1 MAANTARQ
9 YPAQLVHYL
18 RRTLLF
24 SDSGAQTV
32 GVVPAGALIL
42 KPASGAHVVTAFNA
56 GTTNTIDIGTDA
68 DGDLFATALAAG
80 AANFTP
86 CDEAIGGFRV
96 EADTTVT
103 AAYNQTGAAASAG
116 EAEIVVAYIPDNDG

>member
-1 MAANTARQ
+1 MAANIARQ

-18 RRTLLF
+18 RKTLLF
-24 SDSGAQTV
+24 SDSGAKTV
-32 GVVPAGALIL
+32 GVIPAGALIL

-56 GTTNTIDIGTDA
+56 ATTNTLDIGTDA

-80 AANFTP
+80 SANFVA

-96 EADTTVT
+96 NADTTVT
-103 AAYNQTGAAASAG
+103 ATYNQSGTAASAG
-116 EAEIVVAYIPDNDG
+116 EAEIIVAYIPDNDG